1 MPTALPHDVW
11 LHIAQ
16 FISPREIPGLIS
28 LNSLFFNLA
37 MDSRYRQVS
46 FAYLDNKMFRNLT
59 RLK

>member
-1 MPTALPHDVW
+1 MPALPHDVW

-16 FISPREIPGLIS
+16 FIPAKDIPGLIS
-28 LNSLFFNLA
+28 LNSAFFNIA

-46 FAYLDNKMFRNLT
+46 FAYLDNKMLRNLT